1 MSWLASTRPHR
12 AVTRGMPMAW
22 CFMLLLFG
30 RSVEGHA
37 PPIAN
42 GISWIQSNGSER
54 AVVRTNRGFIFE
66 LDEPGSFAILCNE
79 AYQVGLSDVPPFAPL
94 DDGRLLI
101 GTYQAG
107 LVVSSSDRCSFT
119 QVPGPTLGINT
130 IDIARAATGRFYA
143 AVLPSDGSAAKLFA
157 SLDAETFEEQSTLAG
172 FPSAIALVAEDA
184 SRVYLSQSIPQGNEN
199 SAAVFVSSDG
209 GREFTSYAVELD
221 ESELRVFA
229 LAVDPHAPAR
239 LFVRTQSR
247 DGVTP
252 ERLLL
257 SEDAGATFEVVLT
270 APGPLDVDTE
280 GDVVWAAT
288 AEGLYRSTDGGRTF
302 ARFGPEYITHITCLA
317 RRRGQL
323 YACGYSESQ
332 RWFGVLVSK
341 DDGATFDW
349 FLVFPVVGQRSRCA
363 PESDEGRLC
372 AAAFR
377 DWSIEQGLIP
387 PDAPPDVTG
396 AGGSMTSMPA
406 MPAAGSRGTAASAGV
421 AGNSVDAGAPSDEA
435 LGRENAM
442 GCTLTGPTKRPAGL
456 NFALVVLAML
466 CSRLRVCGRCPQRP
480 CSEKRKTRTSRRRAL
495 AATAR
500 GAVPRAP
507 ARLGHPTCRP

>member
-1 MSWLASTRPHR
+1 MLS
-12 AVTRGMPMAW
+12 AW

-30 RSVEGHA
+30 RNADGHA
-37 PPIAN
+37 PPMAN
-42 GISWIQSNGSER
+42 GIGWIQSNGSER
-54 AVVRTNRGFIFE
+54 SVVRTNRGLIFE

-79 AYQVGLSDVPPFAPL
+79 AYQAGLADVPPFVAL

-119 QVPGPTLGINT
+119 QVPGPILGINT
-130 IDIARAATGRFYA
+130 IDIARQGMGGVYA

-157 SLDAETFEEQSTLAG
+157 SPDAETFEQQSTLAG
-172 FPSAIALVAEDA
+172 YPSAIALAAEDA
-184 SRVYLSQSIPQGNEN
+184 SRVYLSQSIPEGNEN

-209 GREFTSYAVELD
+209 GREFTSYVVELD

-247 DGVTP
+247 DGITP

-270 APGPLDVDTE
+270 APGPLDVHTE
-280 GDVVWAAT
+280 GDLVWAAT

-302 ARFGPEYITHITCLA
+302 ARFGPEYITRITCLA
-317 RRRGQL
+317 RHGGKL
-323 YACGYSESQ
+323 YACAYSESQ

-349 FLVFPVVGQRSRCA
+349 FLVFPRVGQRPACA
-363 PESDEGRLC
+363 PDSDEGRLC

-396 AGGSMTSMPA
+396 AGGSGTSMPA
-406 MPAAGSRGTAASAGV
+406 MPAAGSTGTTGNAGV
-421 AGNSVDAGAPSDEA
+421 AGSSVDAGATSDGA
-435 LGRENAM
+435 LRRENAS
-442 GCTLTGPTKRPAGL
+442 GCSLTRPSQRPGGL
-456 NFALVVLAML
+456 SFALVVLAAL

-480 CSEKRKTRTSRRRAL
+480 CSEKGKTRTSRRRAS

-507 ARLGHPTCRP
+507 ARPGHPTCRP